1 MEKIYDILGYKDL
14 NIYQDSSFFSFSL
27 DSIILANYSTIRSR
41 DKKIV
46 DFCTGNAVVPIIL
59 SRRCDKIIDCVEI
72 QEKLYDLAVKSIKLN
87 KLEDRINIINDD
99 VKNFSMN
106 HLNVYDLVLCN
117 PPYFKNL
124 ENSSKNISV
133 EKMIARH
140 EICINLDEVCHSAS
154 LVLKDNG
161 TLSMIHRTDRLIDV
175 ILCMKNN
182 NIEPKRIMFIHEKKD
197 LPSNMFLVEGQ
208 KNGKSGL
215 KIDKPYILYNDDN
228 TMTDEYKRIQVEVNI

>member
-1 MEKIYDILGYKDL
+1 MERIYDILGYKDL

-27 DSIILANYSTIRSR
+27 DSIILANYSTIRVR

-59 SRRCDKIIDCVEI
+59 TRRCDKIIDCVEI

-87 KLEDRINIINDD
+87 KLENRINVINDD
-99 VKNFSMN
+99 VKVFSKN
-106 HLNVYDLVLCN
+106 NLNVYDLVLCN
-117 PPYFKNL
+117 PPYFKDL
-124 ENSSKNISV
+124 ENSSKNLSK

-140 EICINLDEVCHSAS
+140 EICINLDEVCHSAN

-161 TLSMIHRTDRLIDV
+161 TFSMIHRTERLIDV
-175 ILCMKNN
+175 ISCMKKY
-182 NIEPKRIMFIHEKKD
+182 NIEPKKIMFIHEKSN
-197 LPSNMFLVEGQ
+197 LPSNMFLIEGQ

-215 KIDKPYILYNDDN
+215 KIDKPYILYNEDN
-228 TMTDEYKRIQVEVNI
+228 TMTDEYKNIQVEVNI

>member
-1 MEKIYDILGYKDL
+1 MERIYDILGYKGL
-14 NIYQDSSFFSFSL
+14 NIYQNSSFFSFSL
-27 DSIILANYSTIRSR
+27 DSIILANYSTIRIR

-59 SRRCDKIIDCVEI
+59 TRRCDKLIDCVEI
-72 QEKLYDLAVKSIKLN
+72 QKKIYDLAVKSIKLN

-99 VKNFSMN
+99 VKKFSMK
-106 HLNVYDLVLCN
+106 HLNEYDLVLCN

-124 ENSSKNISV
+124 ENSSKNLSV

-140 EICINLDEVCHSAS
+140 EICINLDEVCHSAN
-154 LVLKDNG
+154 LILKDNG
-161 TLSMIHRTDRLIDV
+161 TFSMIHRTERLIDV

-215 KIDKPYILYNDDN
+215 KIDKPYILYNEDN
-228 TMTDEYKRIQVEVNI
+228 TMTDEYKKIQVEVNI

>member
-1 MEKIYDILGYKDL
+1 MERIYDILGYKDL

-27 DSIILANYSTIRSR
+27 DSIILANYSTIRVR

-59 SRRCDKIIDCVEI
+59 TRRCDKIIDCVEI

-87 KLEDRINIINDD
+87 KLENRINIINDD
-99 VKNFSMN
+99 VKVFSKN
-106 HLNVYDLVLCN
+106 NLNVYDLVLCN
-117 PPYFKNL
+117 PPYFKDL
-124 ENSSKNISV
+124 ENSSKNLSK

-140 EICINLDEVCHSAS
+140 EICINLDEVCHSAN

-161 TLSMIHRTDRLIDV
+161 TFSMIHRTERLIDV
-175 ILCMKNN
+175 ISCMKKY
-182 NIEPKRIMFIHEKKD
+182 NIEPKKIMFIHEKSN
-197 LPSNMFLVEGQ
+197 LPSNMFLIEGQ

-215 KIDKPYILYNDDN
+215 KIDKPYILYNEDN
-228 TMTDEYKRIQVEVNI
+228 TMTDEYKNIQVEVNI

>member
-1 MEKIYDILGYKDL
+1 MERIYDILGYKDL

-27 DSIILANYSTIRSR
+27 DSIILANYSTIRVR

-59 SRRCDKIIDCVEI
+59 TRRCDKIIDCVEI

-87 KLEDRINIINDD
+87 KLE
-99 VKNFSMN
+99 
-106 HLNVYDLVLCN
+106 
-117 PPYFKNL
+117 
-124 ENSSKNISV
+124 NSSKNLSK

-140 EICINLDEVCHSAS
+140 EICINLDEVCHSAN

-161 TLSMIHRTDRLIDV
+161 TFSMIHRTERLIDV
-175 ILCMKNN
+175 ISCMKKY
-182 NIEPKRIMFIHEKKD
+182 NIEPKKIMFIHEKSN
-197 LPSNMFLVEGQ
+197 LPSNMFLIEGQ

-215 KIDKPYILYNDDN
+215 KIDKPYILYNEDN
-228 TMTDEYKRIQVEVNI
+228 TMTDEYKNIQVEVNI

>member
-27 DSIILANYSTIRSR
+27 DSIILANYSTIRVR

-124 ENSSKNISV
+124 ENSSKNFSV

>member
-1 MEKIYDILGYKDL
+1 MERIYDILGYKDL

-27 DSIILANYSTIRSR
+27 DSIILANYSTIRVR

-59 SRRCDKIIDCVEI
+59 TRRCDKIIDCVEI

-87 KLEDRINIINDD
+87 KLENRINIINDD
-99 VKNFSMN
+99 VKAFSKN
-106 HLNVYDLVLCN
+106 NLNVYDLVLCN
-117 PPYFKNL
+117 HPYFKDL
-124 ENSSKNISV
+124 EKSSKNLSK

-140 EICINLDEVCHSAS
+140 EICINLDEVCHSAN

-161 TLSMIHRTDRLIDV
+161 TFSMIHRTERLIDV
-175 ILCMKNN
+175 ISCMKKY
-182 NIEPKRIMFIHEKKD
+182 NIEPKKIMFIHEKSN
-197 LPSNMFLVEGQ
+197 LPSSMFLIEGQ

-215 KIDKPYILYNDDN
+215 KIDKPYILYNEDN
-228 TMTDEYKRIQVEVNI
+228 TMTDEYKNIQVEVNI

>member
-1 MEKIYDILGYKDL
+1 MERIYDILGYKDL

-27 DSIILANYSTIRSR
+27 DSIILANYSTIRVR

-59 SRRCDKIIDCVEI
+59 TRRCDKIIDCVEI

-87 KLEDRINIINDD
+87 KLENRINIINDD
-99 VKNFSMN
+99 VKVFSKN
-106 HLNVYDLVLCN
+106 NLNVYDLVLCN
-117 PPYFKNL
+117 PPYFKDL
-124 ENSSKNISV
+124 ENSSKNLSK

-140 EICINLDEVCHSAS
+140 EICINLDEVCHSAN

-161 TLSMIHRTDRLIDV
+161 TFSMIHRTERLIDV
-175 ILCMKNN
+175 ISCMKKY
-182 NIEPKRIMFIHEKKD
+182 NIEPKKIMFIHEKSN
-197 LPSNMFLVEGQ
+197 LPSNMFLIEGQ

-215 KIDKPYILYNDDN
+215 KIDKPYILYNEDN
-228 TMTDEYKRIQVEVNI
+228 TLTDEYKNIQVEVNI

>member
-161 TLSMIHRTDRLIDV
+161 TLSMIHRTDRLMDV

-182 NIEPKRIMFIHEKKD
+182 NIKPKRIMFIHEKKD

-228 TMTDEYKRIQVEVNI
+228 TMTDEYKKIQVEVNI

>member
-1 MEKIYDILGYKDL
+1 MERIYDILGYKDL

-27 DSIILANYSTIRSR
+27 DSIILANYSTIRVR

-59 SRRCDKIIDCVEI
+59 TRRCDKIIDCVEI

-87 KLEDRINIINDD
+87 KLENRINIINDD
-99 VKNFSMN
+99 VKVFSKN
-106 HLNVYDLVLCN
+106 NLNVYDLVLCN
-117 PPYFKNL
+117 PPYFKDL
-124 ENSSKNISV
+124 EKSSKNLSK

-140 EICINLDEVCHSAS
+140 EICINLDEVCHSAN

-161 TLSMIHRTDRLIDV
+161 TFSMIHRTERLIDV
-175 ILCMKNN
+175 ISCMKKY
-182 NIEPKRIMFIHEKKD
+182 NIEPKKIMFIHEKSN
-197 LPSNMFLVEGQ
+197 LPSNMFLIEGQ

-215 KIDKPYILYNDDN
+215 KIDKPYILYNEDN
-228 TMTDEYKRIQVEVNI
+228 TMTDEYKNIQVEVNI

>member
-215 KIDKPYILYNDDN
+215 KIDKPYILYNEDN
-228 TMTDEYKRIQVEVNI
+228 TMTDEYKKIQVEVNI

>member
-87 KLEDRINIINDD
+87 KLEDRIIIINDD

-140 EICINLDEVCHSAS
+140 EICINLEEVCHSAS

-161 TLSMIHRTDRLIDV
+161 TLSMIHRTDRLMDV

-197 LPSNMFLVEGQ
+197 LLSNMFLIEGQ

-228 TMTDEYKRIQVEVNI
+228 TMTDEYNRIQVEVNI